1 MWKVVFYII
10 YNLSIIIYYFFGGS
24 IMEVICSRLIN
35 SHPLSILDG
44 ISQYPMQ
51 LEYYLLESNNPDYQL
66 HTYGVKVILAVS
78 NNQKEFIALPD
89 ITPSKEK
96 CLSLIDLLQRNDVT
110 PINTYDVIYDCIA

>member
-1 MWKVVFYII
+1 
-10 YNLSIIIYYFFGGS
+10 
-24 IMEVICSRLIN
+24 MEVICSRLIN

-51 LEYYLLESNNPDYQL
+51 LEYYLLECNNPYYQL
-66 HTYGVKVILAVS
+66 HTYGVKVILTVS
-78 NNQKEFIALPD
+78 NNQNEFIILPD

-110 PINTYDVIYDCIA
+110 PINTYHVIYDCIAL